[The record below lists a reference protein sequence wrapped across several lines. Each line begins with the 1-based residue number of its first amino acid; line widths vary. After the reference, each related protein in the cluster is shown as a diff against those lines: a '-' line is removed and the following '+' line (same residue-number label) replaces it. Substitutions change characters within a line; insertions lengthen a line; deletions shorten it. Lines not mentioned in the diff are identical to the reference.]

1 MTPKGLASPEL
12 LKLAE
17 TASAED
23 IANAQLIA
31 HEWLL
36 VEHALEQADIRHT
49 IPIFGSARIPA
60 PDEAAESDSKA
71 RRCLPMTEYYQDA
84 RELASRLAELIEQ
97 RQLNHTRLVTG
108 GGPGIMEAASR
119 GAHEQHHPSIGLNIV
134 LPKEQRVNPFIA
146 AKHSFEFQYF
156 AMRKMHFLKRA
167 AAVVVFPGGFG
178 TLDELF
184 ETLTLIQTGKM
195 DRVPILLYGTAFWN
209 ELMNLEVLAR
219 HGLIDERDLS
229 LYHPVDS
236 VEECWALLAP
246 IIETLAEEKAQEKT

>member
-1 MTPKGLASPEL
+1 MTDKAISTPEF

-23 IANAQLIA
+23 IARAQHLA
-31 HEWLL
+31 HEWLM
-36 VEHALEQADIRHT
+36 VENAMDEADIRHT

-60 PDEAAESDSKA
+60 PDETNISDIRARNCINLSHYYAE
-71 RRCLPMTEYYQDA
+71 T
-84 RELASRLAELIEQ
+84 RELAAKLGKLIEI
-97 RQLNHTRLVTG
+97 RQLQHTRLVTG

-119 GAHEQHHPSIGLNIV
+119 GAHDVGHPSIGLNIV

-167 AAVVVFPGGFG
+167 KAIVVFPGGFG

-195 DRVPILLYGTAFWN
+195 PRVPILLYGKDFWSR
-209 ELMNLEVLAR
+209 LINLEVLAE
-219 HGLIDERDLS
+219 HGLIDKRDLE
-229 LYHPVDS
+229 LYHFVDS
-236 VEECWALLAP
+236 VDECLQLTAP
-246 IIETLAEEKAQEKT
+246 IIEALAQTHE

>member
-1 MTPKGLASPEL
+1 MTPKALATPEL

-23 IANAQLIA
+23 IARAQHIA

-36 VEHALEQADIRHT
+36 VEDALDQADIRHT

-60 PDEAAESDSKA
+60 PEESSDSDKRA
-71 RRCLPMTEYYQDA
+71 RRCLPMSNYYQDA
-84 RELASRLAELIEQ
+84 RDLASRLGDLIEQ
-97 RQLNHTRLVTG
+97 RQLRHTRLVTG

-119 GAHEQHHPSIGLNIV
+119 GAHDKDHPSIGLNIV
-134 LPKEQRVNPFIA
+134 LPREQRVNPFIA

-167 AAVVVFPGGFG
+167 VAVVVFPGGFG

-195 DRVPILLYGTAFWN
+195 ERVPILLYGTSFWN

-229 LYHPVDS
+229 LYHHVDS
-236 VEECWALLAP
+236 LDECWDMLAP
-246 IIETLAEEKAQEKT
+246 IVDTLAQTHE